1 MSQKRKPPLY
11 QVVCKSDNLV
21 YFQSTK
27 KVDCV
32 DLLQIAY
39 FKLQRPS
46 SDFIIRRI
54 NSYKKNKRIYY
65 EDCETIR

>member
-11 QVVCKSDNLV
+11 QIVGKSDNLV